1 MPATF
6 LIVPQWQGS
15 GSSRA
20 MRLIDG
26 AEAIRGDLPVSA
38 THVVDVPLGAGD
50 AAATGIRRFSAIAAT
65 RERAATLLPDLTA
78 PVITIGGDCGCDLAG
93 AAHAVA
99 TRPAGSVA
107 LVWFDAH
114 ADLNDA
120 SSSPSGAFGGM
131 ALRAMLGD
139 APDGL
144 AAGAAERFAA
154 DHVVLAG
161 TRSLDDAECDLI
173 EERGLRMLPPA
184 DLDTPDALLEA
195 VAATGAASVYV
206 HIDLDVLD
214 PATIAGVGY
223 PEPFGLQPSLLCD
236 LVRALRSRFEL
247 AGACVAGFAPEAPAA
262 AGHDLPVILR
272 VLGAL
277 TAPVG

>member
-1 MPATF
+1 MRATF

-26 AEAIRGDLPVSA
+26 ADAIRGDLPVSA

-50 AAATGIRRFSAIAAT
+50 GAGTGIRRFTSIATT
-65 RERAATLLPDLTA
+65 RERAAAMLPGLA
-78 PVITIGGDCGCDLAG
+78 EPVLTIGGDCGCDLAS

-99 TRPAGSVA
+99 TRPAASVA

-114 ADLNDA
+114 GDLNDA

-144 AAGAAERFAA
+144 AAAPTERFAP

-161 TRSLDDAECDLI
+161 TRALDDAECAVIDA
-173 EERGLRMLPPA
+173 RGLRMLPAP
-184 DLDTPDALLEA
+184 DLDTPDSLLGA
-195 VAATGAASVYV
+195 VAATGATSVYV

-223 PEPFGLQPSLLCD
+223 PEPFGLQPELLCE
-236 LVRALRSRFEL
+236 LVRALRSRYEL
-247 AGACVAGFAPEAPAA
+247 AGACVAGFAPESPDA
-262 AGHDLPVILR
+262 AGRDLAVILR

-277 TAPVG
+277 TAPL

>member
-1 MPATF
+1 
-6 LIVPQWQGS
+6 
-15 GSSRA
+15 

-26 AEAIRGDLPVSA
+26 ADAIRGDLPVSA
-38 THVVDVPLGAGD
+38 THMVDVPLGAGD
-50 AAATGIRRFSAIAAT
+50 GAGTGIRRFSSIATT
-65 RERAATLLPDLTA
+65 RERAAGMLPGLVA
-78 PVITIGGDCGCDLAG
+78 PVITIGGDCGADLAS
-93 AAHAVA
+93 AAHATSA
-99 TRPAGSVA
+99 RPAGSVA

-131 ALRAMLGD
+131 ALRAMLGE
-139 APDGL
+139 APEGL
-144 AAGAAERFAA
+144 AAGVAERFAA

-161 TRSLDDAECDLI
+161 TRSLDDAESDLI
-173 EERGLRMLPPA
+173 DERGLRMLPPA
-184 DLDTPDALLEA
+184 DLDTPDALLDA
-195 VAATGAASVYV
+195 VAATGATSVYV

-223 PEPFGLQPSLLCD
+223 PEPFGLQPELLCE

-247 AGACVAGFAPEAPAA
+247 AGACVAGFAPETPDAA
-262 AGHDLPVILR
+262 THDLPVILR

-277 TAPVG
+277 TAPLS

>member
-26 AEAIRGDLPVSA
+26 ADAIRGDLPVSA

-50 AAATGIRRFSAIAAT
+50 EAGTGIRRFSAIATT
-65 RERAATLLPDLTA
+65 RERAAAMLPELAA
-78 PVITIGGDCGCDLAG
+78 PVITIGGDCAADLAS
-93 AAHAVA
+93 AAHAAA

-114 ADLNDA
+114 ADLNDSA
-120 SSSPSGAFGGM
+120 SSPSGSFGGM

-144 AAGAAERFAA
+144 AAAPGERFAD

-161 TRSLDDAECDLI
+161 TRALDDAECDVL
-173 EERGLRMLPPA
+173 ETRGLRMLAPA
-184 DLDTPDALLEA
+184 ELDTADALLTA

-214 PATIAGVGY
+214 PATIGGVGY

-236 LVRALRSRFEL
+236 LVRALRSRFQL
-247 AGACVAGFAPEAPAA
+247 AGACVAGFAPEAPEA

-277 TAPVG
+277 TAPVD